1 MIKIRVKIHKSKI
14 EKNRYQSNKVMFWER
29 LTNINNID
37 LDWLRKNKIKALT
50 KVKNES
56 GDITTNTTEI

>member
-1 MIKIRVKIHKSKI
+1 
-14 EKNRYQSNKVMFWER
+14 MFWER
-29 LTNINNID
+29 LTKINNID
-37 LDWLRKNKIKALT
+37 LDWLRKTKIKALT